1 MLYILGIASAAWIH
15 PLVGIA
21 FFVAVAIIWLVPDRR
36 LEQYVVQ
43 HGG

>member
-1 MLYILGIASAAWIH
+1 VLGICSAAWIH

-21 FFVAVAIIWLVPDRR
+21 FFVVVAIIWLVPDRR
-36 LEQYVVQ
+36 LEQYVIQ